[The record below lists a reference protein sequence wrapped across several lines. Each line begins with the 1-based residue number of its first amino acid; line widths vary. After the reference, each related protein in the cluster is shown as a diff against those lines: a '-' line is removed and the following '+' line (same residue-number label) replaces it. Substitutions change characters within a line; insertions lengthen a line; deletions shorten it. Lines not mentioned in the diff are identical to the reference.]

1 MRRSRK
7 IRGGDSTISV
17 STDAV
22 SKLAADANQL
32 AEDLGKLVPAEPAVQ
47 SDLSATPSVPAVVQS
62 NVQPGDQPSNDAA
75 VQSPNPVV
83 DQNAVVPT
91 AVVQNDAAAAVQSP
105 NPVVDQNAVVPTAVV
120 QNDAAAAVQ
129 SPNPVVDPTAVVPTA
144 VVQNDAAAGTPNVPG
159 SAAQPNNAGSDQPSN
174 AATSEPDS
182 LLTPGSM
189 IHYGRGLT
197 IPYGYI
203 SRILENMISNP
214 TKYNKQNKP
223 ISDLQ
228 ALLTQIQS
236 AKTEMD
242 VTHILTKNG
251 FQAPVGK
258 GVSKQYFPML
268 GGTKKRKRT
277 KMTNRRKTRKMKK
290 TRKMRKMRKMRK
302 TMKI

>member
-91 AVVQNDAAAAVQSP
+91 AVVQNDAAVAPGPGDVAS
-105 NPVVDQNAVVPTAVV
+105 NV
-120 QNDAAAAVQ
+120 QNDAA
-129 SPNPVVDPTAVVPTA
+129 
-144 VVQNDAAAGTPNVPG
+144 GTPSVLGSG
-159 SAAQPNNAGSDQPSN
+159 SAAADQPSN
-174 AATSEPDS
+174 AAAAPSVLDGLSIPYGSGLSVPYANIARMIQNMMTNPAYNKKQISNDTLQS
-182 LLTPGSM
+182 LLTKIKLATTS
-189 IHYGRGLT
+189 
-197 IPYGYI
+197 
-203 SRILENMISNP
+203 LEVTNLLNGAGFGKIVG
-214 TKYNKQNKP
+214 TKAN
-223 ISDLQ
+223 
-228 ALLTQIQS
+228 AR
-236 AKTEMD
+236 
-242 VTHILTKNG
+242 
-251 FQAPVGK
+251 
-258 GVSKQYFPML
+258 YFS

-277 KMTNRRKTRKMKK
+277 KMTNRRKTRKLKK

>member
-7 IRGGDSTISV
+7 MRGGDSTISV

-120 QNDAAAAVQ
+120 QNDAAVAPGPGDVA
-129 SPNPVVDPTAVVPTA
+129 SN
-144 VVQNDAAAGTPNVPG
+144 VQNDAAGTPSVLGSG
-159 SAAQPNNAGSDQPSN
+159 SAAADQPSN
-174 AATSEPDS
+174 AAAAPSVLDGLSIPYGSGLSVPYANIARMIQNMMTNPAYNKKQISNDTLQS
-182 LLTPGSM
+182 LLTKIKLATTS
-189 IHYGRGLT
+189 
-197 IPYGYI
+197 
-203 SRILENMISNP
+203 LEVTNLLNGAGFGKIVG
-214 TKYNKQNKP
+214 TKAN
-223 ISDLQ
+223 
-228 ALLTQIQS
+228 AR
-236 AKTEMD
+236 
-242 VTHILTKNG
+242 
-251 FQAPVGK
+251 
-258 GVSKQYFPML
+258 YFS

-277 KMTNRRKTRKMKK
+277 KMTNRRKTRKLKK